1 MKPLFRVKVC
11 GLVDPEVVPQALEA
25 GVDAFGL
32 NFAPISKRRVDQA
45 TARQITVAIDGRAKV
60 VGVFVDASLCE
71 ILDRFEAVPLDF
83 VQLHGK
89 ETFADYAA
97 LAREIGAQRIIRA
110 LPWDSADTSEL
121 QRFLNVASDQQL
133 LPAAVLIDS
142 VSQGQFGGTGTTV
155 AWEQVGQRDR
165 SKWPVPL
172 ILAGGLTPE
181 NVADAIRIAEPDA
194 VDVAGGVERSAG
206 FKDPIK
212 TQRFATAALAAFR
225 DQAY

>member
-1 MKPLFRVKVC
+1 MKPPFRVKVC
-11 GLVDPEVVPQALEA
+11 GLVDPEVVSQALEA
-25 GVDAFGL
+25 GVDAVGL
-32 NFAPISKRRVDQA
+32 NFAPISKRRVDQM
-45 TARQITVAIDGRAKV
+45 TARRITVAIDGRAKV

-71 ILDRFEAVPLDF
+71 ILDRVEAVPLDF

-89 ETFADYAA
+89 ESFADYAA

-110 LPWDSADTSEL
+110 LPWDATENSEL
-121 QRFLNVASDQQL
+121 QRFLDQAADQQL

-155 AWEQVGQRDR
+155 AWEQVGRRDR
-165 SKWPVPL
+165 NKWPVPL

-181 NVADAIRIAEPDA
+181 NVADAILMAEPDA

-206 FKDPIK
+206 FKDPVK
-212 TQRFATAALAAFR
+212 TRRFAKAALEAFTH
-225 DQAY
+225 QAR